1 VVVKLLSVN
10 AGLPREVEW
19 RGKAV
24 LTSIFKA
31 PVSGR
36 VTVTRLN
43 ILGDRQSDL
52 SVHGGADK
60 AIYAYPSEHY
70 AFWRNELP
78 GTDFPWGAFGEN
90 LTTEGLLEDRVHI
103 GDRFRAGSAEFM
115 VTQPRMP
122 CFKLGIR
129 FNRPDIV
136 KRFLRSGR
144 TGFYLAVLRE
154 GDIGAGDSIDLV
166 AGDDSHITV
175 ADVVGLYAADAANQ
189 DLLRRASELSAL
201 PESWRE
207 YFRERLWEPDDGG
220 E

>member
-1 VVVKLLSVN
+1 MKLLSINV
-10 AGLPREVEW
+10 GLPREVEW

-24 LTSIFKA
+24 RTSIFKA

-36 VTVTRLN
+36 VRVMRLN
-43 ILGDRQSDL
+43 VNGDQQSDL

-60 AIYAYPSEHY
+60 AIYAYSSEHY

-78 GTDFPWGAFGEN
+78 GTDVPWGVFGEN
-90 LTTEGLLEDRVHI
+90 LTTEGLLEDKVHV
-103 GDRFRAGSAEFM
+103 GDRFRAGSAEFI

-122 CFKLGIR
+122 CYKLAIR
-129 FNRPDIV
+129 FNRPDMV

-166 AGDDSHITV
+166 AEDDSHITV

-189 DLLRRASELSAL
+189 DLLRRVSELSAL

>member
-1 VVVKLLSVN
+1 VSRAAVLSVN

-31 PVSGR
+31 PVAGR
-36 VTVTRLN
+36 VPVGRLN

-70 AFWRNELP
+70 AFWRSELP
-78 GTDFPWGAFGEN
+78 GIDFPWGAFGEN
-90 LTTEGLLEDRVHI
+90 LTTEGLLEDAVHI
-103 GDRFRAGSAEFM
+103 GDRFRAGAAEFI

-144 TGFYLAVLRE
+144 TGFYFAVLRE
-154 GDIGAGDSIDLV
+154 GEIGAGDPLDLV
-166 AGDDSHITV
+166 AEDESRITV
-175 ADVVGLYAADAANQ
+175 ADVVGLYAADGANQ
-189 DLLRRASELSAL
+189 DLLRRASELPSL

-207 YFRERLWEPDDGG
+207 YFRERLWEPDA
-220 E
+220 